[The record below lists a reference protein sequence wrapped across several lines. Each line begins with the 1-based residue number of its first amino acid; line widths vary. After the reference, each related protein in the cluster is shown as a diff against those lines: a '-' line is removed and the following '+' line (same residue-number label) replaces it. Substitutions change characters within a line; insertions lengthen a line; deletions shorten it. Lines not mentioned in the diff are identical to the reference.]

1 MQIKVIDLKKKYG
14 NITALKNITFTI
26 EDKTIT
32 ALLGPNGAGKTT
44 TINILTGLLKPD
56 EGEIFYGDF
65 SFQTNSKKIKSIIG
79 VVPQHNNI
87 DRDLTVYQNL
97 LVHAILFG
105 LKKNEIKNR
114 IEEILHFTGLINHKN
129 KKAGKLSG
137 GMKRRLVIGRAIL
150 HRPKILFLDEPTVGL
165 DPATRRHIWDFVKN
179 INKNFGCT
187 VVLTTHYIEEAE
199 LLSDY
204 VYFIDKG
211 EIIKYGEP
219 EKLKSE
225 MGKYVLEIFSG
236 GKTIEEYFESKTE
249 AIERLKQ
256 HEDVDLAKIRDVNLE
271 DVYLKLTGRKIDI

>member
-1 MQIKVIDLKKKYG
+1 MQIKIINLMKKYG
-14 NITALKNITFTI
+14 NSVALKNITFRI

-44 TINILTGLLKPD
+44 TINILAGLLKPD
-56 EGEIFYGDF
+56 DGEIYYGDLDF
-65 SFQTNSKKIKSIIG
+65 LTNSNKIKSIIG
-79 VVPQHNNI
+79 LVPQYNNI
-87 DRDLTVYQNL
+87 DKDLTLYQNL
-97 LVHAILFG
+97 LIHSILFG
-105 LKKNEIKNR
+105 VKKNEIKNR
-114 IEEILHFTGLINHKN
+114 IEEILNFTGLTNHKN
-129 KKAGKLSG
+129 KEAGKLSG

-211 EIIKYGEP
+211 EIIKHGKP
-219 EKLKSE
+219 ENLKNE
-225 MGKYVLEIFSG
+225 MGKYALEIFIE
-236 GKTIEEYFESKTE
+236 GKTREEYFESKTE

-256 HEDVDLAKIRDVNLE
+256 LTYVDMAKIREVNLE
-271 DVYLKLTGRKIDI
+271 DVYLKLTGKK

>member
-1 MQIKVIDLKKKYG
+1 MQIKIINLMKKYG
-14 NITALKNITFTI
+14 NTVALKNITFRI

-44 TINILTGLLKPD
+44 TINILAGLLKPD
-56 EGEIFYGDF
+56 EGEIYYGDLNF
-65 SFQTNSKKIKSIIG
+65 LTNINQIKSIIG
-79 VVPQHNNI
+79 LVPQHNNI
-87 DRDLTVYQNL
+87 DKDLTIYQNL
-97 LVHAILFG
+97 LIHSILFG
-105 LKKNEIKNR
+105 VKKNEIENR
-114 IEEILHFTGLINHKN
+114 IEEILNFTGLTNHKN
-129 KKAGKLSG
+129 KEAGKLSG

-179 INKNFGCT
+179 INKNYGCT

-211 EIIKYGEP
+211 EIIKHGKP
-219 EKLKSE
+219 ENLKNE
-225 MGKYVLEIFSG
+225 MGKYALEIFIE
-236 GKTIEEYFESKTE
+236 GKTIVEYFESKTE

-256 HEDVDLAKIRDVNLE
+256 LTDVDVAKIREVNLE
-271 DVYLKLTGRKIDI
+271 DVYLKLTGEKIDI

>member
-1 MQIKVIDLKKKYG
+1 MQIKIINLMKKYG
-14 NITALKNITFTI
+14 NSVALKNITFRI

-44 TINILTGLLKPD
+44 TINILAGLLKPD
-56 EGEIFYGDF
+56 DGEIYYGDLDF
-65 SFQTNSKKIKSIIG
+65 LTNSNKIKSIIG
-79 VVPQHNNI
+79 LVPQYNNI
-87 DRDLTVYQNL
+87 DKDLTLYQNL
-97 LVHAILFG
+97 LIHSILFG
-105 LKKNEIKNR
+105 VKKNEIKNR
-114 IEEILHFTGLINHKN
+114 IEEILNFTGLTNHKN
-129 KKAGKLSG
+129 KEAGKLSG

-211 EIIKYGEP
+211 EIIKHGKP
-219 EKLKSE
+219 ENLKNE
-225 MGKYVLEIFSG
+225 MGKYALEIFIE
-236 GKTIEEYFESKTE
+236 GKTREEYFESKTE

-256 HEDVDLAKIRDVNLE
+256 LTYVDMAKIREVNLE
-271 DVYLKLTGRKIDI
+271 DVYLKLTGKKIDI